1 MTGHWKTCSRLS
13 TPPPPLSAS
22 EADDLRTSGG
32 SCFRLLRLFITMK
45 RLPYTLVQLRCARSD
60 VQCRFNRITSKL
72 MCLGNCLCVNI
83 LLCNIH
89 VCYERIWKKKL
100 IKWLSSFHLAL
111 TSIVPGITLWGSLFT
126 LNIQLLKVISST
138 HLMSEFPWDFL
149 YLFIPLIFLCTFIL
163 CLLCFIAFFPLL
175 KDPKDTFWTFL
186 LILLKSY
193 RWIIDTSNFIVTTL
207 TFFFLV
213 TFSSLVEIKLCD
225 SAFCALLDVH
235 FPLSVA
241 SIGENFILFLSVK
254 SFNCSKY

>member
-138 HLMSEFPWDFL
+138 HTWCQNSLETFCI
-149 YLFIPLIFLCTFIL
+149 YLFHLFFYV
-163 CLLCFIAFFPLL
+163 LLYFVYCVLL
-175 KDPKDTFWTFL
+175 H
-186 LILLKSY
+186 
-193 RWIIDTSNFIVTTL
+193 
-207 TFFFLV
+207 FFLFWKILK
-213 TFSSLVEIKLCD
+213 TPFER
-225 SAFCALLDVH
+225 FC
-235 FPLSVA
+235 
-241 SIGENFILFLSVK
+241 
-254 SFNCSKY
+254 